1 MGFILHVIPTSSGL
15 SAQVF
20 SQSFPTHSS
29 ARNGPYVVA
38 KSMENMLTYALKR
51 GQQIATYRLQLPYK
65 YSILLIILSA
75 ILHFLLS
82 ESSSVALYTD
92 SMYQDKDVTNICNTQ
107 TLILHISRYDQRLGQ
122 LAGLPIS
129 TKRLLCL
136 LESISNILSRTAGP
150 SHRRHPDPLA
160 SGLVATTRPHATHW
174 IRLAGHSGCLPC
186 IAVSQSPAY

>member
-1 MGFILHVIPTSSGL
+1 MPSTLTKNMKNS
-15 SAQVF
+15 
-20 SQSFPTHSS
+20 
-29 ARNGPYVVA
+29 
-38 KSMENMLTYALKR
+38 MLTNASKR
-51 GQQIATYRLQLPYK
+51 GQQVGTYRLQLPYK

-92 SMYQDKDVTNICNTQ
+92 SMYQDKDATNICNTQ

-122 LAGLPIS
+122 LERLPIS
-129 TKRLLCL
+129 TRRLLCL

-150 SHRRHPDPLA
+150 GHRRHPDPLA
-160 SGLVATTRPHATHW
+160 SGLIATARAHATHW